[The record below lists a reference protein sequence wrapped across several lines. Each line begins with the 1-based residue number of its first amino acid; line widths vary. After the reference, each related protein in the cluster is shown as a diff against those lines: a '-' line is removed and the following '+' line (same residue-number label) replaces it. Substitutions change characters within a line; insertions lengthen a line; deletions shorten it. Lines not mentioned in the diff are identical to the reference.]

1 MKKIAPE
8 IVRQRLLIER
18 YFTRNITRDVLSD
31 YLFGVAEHL
40 NLKVYGEPTI
50 FSPAGIGKEENQ
62 GFDAFIPLIDSGISA
77 YVWSK
82 NKFFSVILYTCKNFD
97 TEAAITYTKKYFE
110 VSSDMVFMEF

>member
-1 MKKIAPE
+1 MKNIAPE
-8 IVRQRLLIER
+8 IVRQRLLIEG
-18 YFTRNITRDVLSD
+18 YFTHEITREVLSSF
-31 YLFGVAEHL
+31 LFGIADQL

-50 FSPAGIGKEENQ
+50 FSPAGMGKEENQ

-97 TEAAITYTKKYFE
+97 TEAAISYTKSYFKVE
-110 VSSDMVFMEF
+110 GELVFMDF